1 MLGAMTTK
9 HLLPISAAAI
19 LALLFIPAAGLA
31 QSILLSAGN
40 FTALG
45 GTAITSTGT
54 VGTIIRNGNVGL
66 APGATTGITG
76 FPPAV
81 VVNGAIIAT
90 GAVTSQARLDLITAS
105 VGLAGMPSNA
115 NMSNVDL
122 GGKTLSAGVYTFNGA
137 ASQNGALVLD
147 AQGQNNVAWVFQIGT
162 ALTTSINSTITFIN
176 LGSNG
181 GSDLGVF
188 WNAGSAITIGANNQ
202 IAGNYLAGTSVVLG
216 SLDAGGG
223 RTLALAG
230 VSFDNDQ
237 INARGGPAG
246 GDLSGGLHYNA
257 LGAVVRN
264 GGSGGVVTIAPGA
277 LEGGIGTIGNNVT
290 NSGILS
296 PGVNTPGASTGAL
309 TVANNFSQ
317 SATGILVI
325 QIASGTAFDQLLVTG
340 TATLAGTL
348 QVDLL
353 NGFNPIGFSF
363 PVLVAGGG
371 VSGTFGTVNGSA
383 FATNRAAVAG
393 TVTYGPTAVTVAFVQ
408 LPFTGFA
415 ATNNQ
420 RAVAVAAQASPAL
433 TVALDNV
440 PLAAQFPAALN
451 ALSPQG
457 YQVWSEF
464 AFAQSSALSARL
476 ARDDGMFPV
485 RNDFYFDASQR
496 RTRVRGDADVGSTVF
511 TNTAG
516 LIGGNRDLNPNFTL
530 GGFFDYSE
538 TIAGLGAPDSR
549 TTMKQKM
556 PGVRAAWS
564 DGPQFAHA
572 VFAYGFDN
580 YTSTRPVN
588 FAGTSAIASSSTTGR
603 EWFADIAVGQRFGT
617 GAVKY
622 SPFAGV
628 LLSHWSTNGFTE
640 TGAGA
645 FNLTVADQSARSLR
659 SQLGLEVQ
667 GGFGI
672 LRPHVRAAWL
682 HEFSNDSRAIS
693 AAFGS
698 TGFSVATRGPER
710 NTALLGAGLD
720 FVLGPA
726 ALLYTEVTAQ
736 TGGNV
741 KLLSEWRVGVS
752 VRF

>member
-1 MLGAMTTK
+1 MTTK
-9 HLLPISAAAI
+9 HLLSASA
-19 LALLFIPAAGLA
+19 LALLALFLIPAAGLA

-40 FTALG
+40 FTVLG

-66 APGATTGITG
+66 SPGATSGITG

-81 VVNGAIIAT
+81 VVNGGIIAT
-90 GAVTSQARLDLITAS
+90 GAVTAQARLDLITAS

-162 ALTTSINSTITFIN
+162 ALTTSINSTVTFIN

-202 IAGNYLAGTSVVLG
+202 VAGNYLAGTSIVFG
-216 SLDAGGG
+216 SLDAVGG
-223 RTLALAG
+223 RSLALAG
-230 VSFDNDQ
+230 VSLDNDV

-246 GDLSGGLHYNA
+246 GDLGGGLHYNT
-257 LGAVVRN
+257 LGAVVAN
-264 GGSGGVVTIAPGA
+264 GGSSGVVTIAPGA
-277 LEGGIGTIGNNVT
+277 VDGGLGTLGKNVT
-290 NSGILS
+290 NNGILS
-296 PGVNTPGASTGAL
+296 PGINTPGASTGSL

-317 SATGILVI
+317 SATGVLVI
-325 QIASGTAFDQLLVTG
+325 QIASGTSFDQLLVNG

-353 NGFNPIGFSF
+353 NGFNPIGQSF
-363 PVLVAGGG
+363 PVLIAGGG
-371 VSGTFGTVNGSA
+371 VTGTFGTVTGSA

-393 TVTYGPTAVTVAFVQ
+393 VVTYGPTTVTVAFAQ

-420 RAVAVAAQASPAL
+420 RAVAAAAQASPAL

-440 PLAAQFPAALN
+440 PVAAQFPAALN

-464 AFAQSSALSARL
+464 AFSQSSALSARL

-496 RTRVRGDADVGSTVF
+496 RTRVRGDADVGSTIF

-516 LIGGNRDLNPNFTL
+516 LIGGNRDLNPNLTL

-538 TIAGLGAPDSR
+538 TVSGLGAAGSR

-556 PGVRAAWS
+556 PGVRAGWS

-572 VFAYGFDN
+572 VFAYGFDD
-580 YTSTRPVN
+580 YKSTRPVN

-603 EWFADIAVGQRFGT
+603 EWFVDLAVGERLGT
-617 GAVKY
+617 GAVKF
-622 SPFAGV
+622 SPFAGL
-628 LLSHWSTNGFTE
+628 LLSRWSTNSFTE

-645 FNLTVADQSARSLR
+645 FNLTVADQSARSFR
-659 SQLGLEVQ
+659 SQLGVEVQ

-672 LRPHVRAAWL
+672 LRPHARAVWL
-682 HEFSNDSRAIS
+682 HEFSNDSRALD

-698 TGFSVATRGPER
+698 TGFSVASRR
-710 NTALLGAGLD
+710 SQRDTALVGAGLD

-736 TGGNV
+736 SGGGV
-741 KLLSEWRVGVS
+741 KLLGEWRAGLS

>member
-1 MLGAMTTK
+1 MLGAMTK
-9 HLLPISAAAI
+9 HLFSVSAVAI
-19 LALLFIPAAGLA
+19 VALLFAPAAGIA

-40 FTALG
+40 FTLLG

-66 APGATTGITG
+66 SPGATTGITG

-90 GAVTSQARLDLITAS
+90 GAVTAQARLDLITAS

-122 GGKTLSAGVYTFNGA
+122 GGKTLGAGVYTFNGA

-162 ALTTSINSTITFIN
+162 ALTTSINSTVTFIN

-188 WNAGSAITIGANNQ
+188 WNAGSAITIGANNT
-202 IAGNYLAGTSVVLG
+202 IAGNYLAGTSVVFG
-216 SLDAGGG
+216 SLDAAGG
-223 RTLALAG
+223 RALALAG
-230 VSFDNDQ
+230 VSLDNDVV
-237 INARGGPAG
+237 NARGGPAG
-246 GDLSGGLHYNA
+246 GDLSGGLHYNV
-257 LGAVVRN
+257 LGAVVPN
-264 GGSGGVVTIAPGA
+264 GGSGGLVTIAPGA
-277 LEGGIGTIGNNVT
+277 VDGGIGTIGNNVA
-290 NSGILS
+290 NNGILS
-296 PGVNTPGASTGAL
+296 PGVNTAGASTGSL
-309 TVANNFSQ
+309 VVGNNFSQ
-317 SATGILVI
+317 SSTGVLVI
-325 QIASGTAFDQLLVTG
+325 QLASGTAFDQLLVTG

-348 QVDLL
+348 QVDVL

-363 PVLVAGGG
+363 PVVVAGGG
-371 VSGTFGTVNGSA
+371 ISGTFGTVNGTA
-383 FATNRAAVAG
+383 FATNRAAIAG
-393 TVTYGPTAVTVAFVQ
+393 TVTYSPTTVTVAFVQ

-415 ATNNQ
+415 VTPNQ
-420 RAVAVAAQASPAL
+420 RATAAAAQASPAV
-433 TVALDNV
+433 TVALDSIPTAN
-440 PLAAQFPAALN
+440 QFPAALN

-457 YQVWSEF
+457 YQVWSGF
-464 AFAQSSALSARL
+464 AFAQSAALSARL

-496 RTRVRGDADVGSTVF
+496 RTRVGGDADVGSTIF

-516 LIGGNRDLNPNFTL
+516 LIGGNRDLSPNLVL

-538 TIAGLGAPDSR
+538 TVAGLGAPGSR

-580 YTSTRPVN
+580 YKSTRPVN
-588 FAGTSAIASSSTTGR
+588 FAGTSAVASSSTSGR
-603 EWFADIAVGQRFGT
+603 EWFADLAVGQRFGT
-617 GAVKY
+617 GAVKF
-622 SPFAGV
+622 SPFVGA
-628 LLSHWSTNGFTE
+628 LLSRWRTDAFTE

-645 FNLTVADQSARSLR
+645 FNLTVGDQSARSLR
-659 SQLGLEVQ
+659 SQLGVEVQ
-667 GGFGI
+667 GGFGL
-672 LRPHVRAAWL
+672 LRPHVRAVWL
-682 HEFSNDSRAIS
+682 HEFSNDSRGITG
-693 AAFGS
+693 AFGP
-698 TGFSVATRGPER
+698 TAFTVGTRDPQR
-710 NTALLGAGLD
+710 NIGELSAGLD
-720 FVLGPA
+720 FVLGPS
-726 ALLYTEVTAQ
+726 ALLYTDFTAQ
-736 TGGNV
+736 TGGRT
-741 KLLSEWRVGVS
+741 KLLSEWRAGVS